1 MRLFHLTLFL
11 SALILQSGF
20 AQVTKK
26 PILFLGSE
34 LISKNKL
41 PQLVKFLVEE
51 ASQFTLVE
59 PYLYAPA
66 GFRMQWMNTFE
77 NAYNFGEAKKFWSI
91 PNIKKYAILQE
102 RPEVLLSDHIKAIQ
116 PLENAVLE
124 FTQDKR
130 DPYIL
135 NCTPYLLC
143 PYLPKEKADQQEA
156 LNEKLQKL
164 ADQRKIVIL
173 PVAQIWREIE
183 SKNEKLYLYHAN
195 DEFPSQYG
203 TYLTACV
210 ILEKVFKISAVGR
223 PTTFE
228 VPTLPV
234 PLKYQLNPEQAK
246 IIQNAVHE
254 VCWK

>member
-1 MRLFHLTLFL
+1 MRHFHLAIFFSLWIIRF
-11 SALILQSGF
+11 GF
-20 AQVTKK
+20 AEVTQT
-26 PILFLGSE
+26 PILFLGNE

-41 PQLVKFLVEE
+41 PQVVKFLVEE
-51 ASQFTLVE
+51 ATRFISVD

-66 GFRMQWMNTFE
+66 GFRMQWINTFE
-77 NAYNFGEAKKFWSI
+77 NTYRYSEARRFLGI
-91 PNIKKYAILQE
+91 QNAKKYAILQE
-102 RPEVLLSDHIKAIQ
+102 RPELLLSNHIKSTQ
-116 PLENAVLE
+116 PLENALLE
-124 FTQDKR
+124 YTQDKR

-143 PYLPKEKADQQEA
+143 PYLSKEKADQQEL

-164 ADQRKIVIL
+164 ADQRKVTLL

-210 ILEKVFKISAVGR
+210 ILEMVFKISAVGR
-223 PTTFE
+223 PSAFE
-228 VPTLPV
+228 IPCLPT

-254 VCWK
+254 LCWK